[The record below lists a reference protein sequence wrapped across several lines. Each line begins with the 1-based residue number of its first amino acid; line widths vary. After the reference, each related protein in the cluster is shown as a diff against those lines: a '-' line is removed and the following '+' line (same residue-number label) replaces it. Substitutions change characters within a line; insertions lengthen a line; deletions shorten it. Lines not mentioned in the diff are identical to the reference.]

1 MTGGPGSTTVASRV
15 LGPLARRVVTPRTLA
30 LLSGLALIG
39 TFLGVFYHLVD
50 VVGGVAPLVG
60 VVAVAFVLS
69 TAFARFLPPRVALG
83 LGSAMLLGGALLY
96 VVLVPEHHDRVLT
109 VEFLVDFGAYLTGIT
124 VLQFLRVD
132 LWAVTIAP
140 GPTFLTWYLLLRRR
154 YDLGALVG
162 GSMLGFFVLTGDAGW
177 TTTVVGATS
186 TLAVLGFGTLEL
198 ADGTAEH
205 VERLGGVFVGGVLA
219 ARVLRDVDWGRGAT
233 GGGNGAGG
241 SGGSGAAGGAAGSGG
256 SGGGATLEGSLT
268 DADGRVDVVG
278 AVGLSPAVRFSVT
291 ADQAAYWHA
300 AAFDRYTGEGWVR
313 SGDSGPYDG
322 PLEPP
327 DAETTTVE
335 QTFRV
340 ESPIR
345 LMPAAWKP
353 VEVRGGPSEGVR
365 VTSAGGLVPAA
376 SLREGGTYT
385 VRSEVPAIDAERLRA
400 AGTDYPPGVR
410 ERYLQ
415 LPESTPERIA
425 RRARDVA
432 GGAATPY
439 DAARAVGRWLQTNK
453 GYSLDVDRPAGDVVD
468 GFLFGMDRGY
478 CVYFAT
484 AMAVLLR
491 SLGVPARFANGYT
504 PGEHVAGDRFV
515 VRGLDSHAWTEV
527 YFPGVG
533 WVPFDPTPA
542 EPRRAAERSALDSA
556 RVEGVEGV
564 DTEATRERIDA
575 ATPAPANASTVITPD
590 PLAAVEENRSVGA
603 TPTPGVEEPTAGT
616 DGSPGSNATAAGADL
631 LPDWGPPDALAG
643 VDRVTL
649 VATLVGGFLGIRRLR
664 LVEHGRRTL
673 RLRYQSAT
681 DSPAADVERAFERL
695 ELLLSRRRRPRE
707 PGETPRQYVE
717 AVGPAGDRRASRV
730 VELYERAAY
739 SGTASREEAD
749 EAIRCVDELVAEGR
763 TDRPR

>member
-1 MTGGPGSTTVASRV
+1 MTGGAGSTTAASRV
-15 LGPLARRVVTPRTLA
+15 VGPLAGRLASPRAFA

-39 TFLGVFYHLVD
+39 TFLGVFYRLVD
-50 VVGGVAPLVG
+50 VVGGGAWLVAA
-60 VVAVAFVLS
+60 VALAFVLS

-83 LGSAMLLGGALLY
+83 VGFAMLLGGAVLY
-96 VVLVPEHHDRVLT
+96 VVLVPAHHDRVLT
-109 VEFLVDFGAYLTGIT
+109 VDFLVDFGAYLTGIT

-162 GSMLGFFVLTGDAGW
+162 GAMLGFFVLTGDADW
-177 TTTVVGATS
+177 ATTVVGATS

-233 GGGNGAGG
+233 GVGDGASGTGGP
-241 SGGSGAAGGAAGSGG
+241 GAARGSAGSGG
-256 SGGGATLEGSLT
+256 AGGGPTLEGSLT

-278 AVGLSPAVRFSVT
+278 PVSLSPAARFTVT
-291 ADQAAYWHA
+291 ADRATYWHA

-313 SGDSGPYDG
+313 SGESVAYDG
-322 PLEPP
+322 PLDPP
-327 DAETTTVE
+327 DAGTTTVE

-340 ESPIR
+340 ESPVR

-353 VEVRGGPSEGVR
+353 VEVRGSPPEGVR
-365 VTSAGGLVPAA
+365 VTSDGGLVPTAPF
-376 SLREGGTYT
+376 REGETYT
-385 VRSEVPAIDAERLRA
+385 VRSEVPDVDAGRLRA
-400 AGTDYPPGVR
+400 AGTDYPPGVG

-425 RRARDVA
+425 RRAREVTD
-432 GGAATPY
+432 GAATPY
-439 DAARAVGRWLQTNK
+439 DAARAVGRWLQANK
-453 GYSLDVDRPAGDVVD
+453 GYSLEVERPAGDVVD

-491 SLGVPARFANGYT
+491 SVGVPARFANGYT
-504 PGEHVAGDRFV
+504 PGEPVAGDRFV
-515 VRGLDSHAWTEV
+515 VRGFDSHAWTEV

-542 EPRRAAERSALDSA
+542 EPRRAAERSVLDSA
-556 RVEGVEGV
+556 RTAGLEGV
-564 DTEATRERIDA
+564 DTRATRERIDA

-590 PLAAVEENRSVGA
+590 PLAAVEGNRSGS
-603 TPTPGVEEPTAGT
+603 TPTAAVDEPTAAT
-616 DGSPGSNATAAGADL
+616 NGSRGSNATAGGAEP
-631 LPDWGPPDALAG
+631 LPDWAPPDVLAG

-649 VATLVGGFLGIRRLR
+649 VATLVGGILGIRRLR

-673 RLRYQSAT
+673 RLRYQSPT

-695 ELLLSRRRRPRE
+695 DLLLSSRRRPRE
-707 PGETPRQYVE
+707 PGETPRQYVD
-717 AVGPAGDRRASRV
+717 AVGSAGDDRANRV

-739 SGTASREEAD
+739 SGTVSREEAD
-749 EAIRCVDELVAEGR
+749 EAIRCVDELLEEGR
-763 TDRPR
+763 PGRPR